1 MHDKIIRMFSRVF
14 NLKISLT
21 LLLASLLLVG
31 SLGVSHAGMSMN
43 MDDNMSDCPFMPGV
57 SICSMSP
64 IEMIAASQSFLS
76 NITLNQDPFLLLVS
90 VALIITA
97 FPQFFSPP
105 KLSLRHKPIKKR
117 LVVRSSFLEDAF
129 SNGILNPKLF

>member
-1 MHDKIIRMFSRVF
+1 MSGRIFS
-14 NLKISLT
+14 LKGLLT
-21 LLLASLLLVG
+21 LILASLLLAG
-31 SLGVSHAGMSMN
+31 SLGISHHGMSMD
-43 MDDNMSDCPFMPGV
+43 MDGNMSDCPFMPGV

-90 VALIITA
+90 VALILTV

-105 KLSLRHKPIKKR
+105 KLSLRHKPIKRK
-117 LVVRSSFLEDAF
+117 LIVRSSFLEDAF
-129 SNGILNPKLF
+129 SDGILNPKLF

>member
-14 NLKISLT
+14 NLKISFT
-21 LLLASLLLVG
+21 LLLASLLLAG
-31 SLGVSHAGMSMN
+31 SLGVSHAGMSMD
-43 MDDNMSDCPFMPGV
+43 MDGNMSDCPFMPGV

-90 VALIITA
+90 VALILTV

-129 SNGILNPKLF
+129 SDGILNPKLF